1 MASGGGKATGAAA
14 DLRYWR
20 NALYAVFAVT
30 LARLFWLVHGGADLY
45 PDEAQYW
52 LWSLHPAWGYY
63 SKPPLVAWLIALSTY
78 AFGDGVAAVRLAAP
92 LLHFATALVVF
103 HVAKRLY
110 DSRAGFWSALA
121 YATLPGVSVSAAVIS
136 TDAPLLLAWALAL
149 YAFIRAREQGGERWW
164 WAVGAAAGL
173 GLLSKYAMAYWLL
186 SALLYL
192 LLFRDERRHLAGYAR
207 AVILALLIYAPNFV
221 WNLGHGF
228 VSYRHTE
235 QNAASHGALI
245 NPVNFIE
252 FFFSQFGVFGP
263 IFAACLLLIV
273 LSARKSLAPR
283 PAALLAVFALPTL
296 AMMLV
301 VSFIS
306 HAQPNWSAPAY
317 VSAVVLVT
325 SWLLQRGWRTAL
337 IASIALNLAAAVA
350 AFSAQPAAS
359 ALGYDLPGRYDP
371 LHRLRGWS
379 ALGLDVSQLLQQHQG
394 ALLLSDEREDLAVL
408 TYYVLPHP
416 FDALKWNGEN
426 GKINDQ
432 FDLEADPARYIGKD
446 FLLVSRHPENIQRI
460 IDRFDGAG
468 PVDHI
473 TVPLG
478 GGEARIYV
486 VRFLQGFRGYR

>member
-1 MASGGGKATGAAA
+1 MDAAA
-14 DLRYWR
+14 DWRHWR

-30 LARLFWLVHGGADLY
+30 LARLFWLAHGGTDLY

-52 LWSLHPAWGYY
+52 LWSLHPALGYY
-63 SKPPLVAWLIALSTY
+63 SKPPLVAWLIALTTG
-78 AFGDGVAAVRLAAP
+78 AFGDSEAAIRLSAP
-92 LLHFATALVVF
+92 LLHFATSLVVF
-103 HVAKRLY
+103 HIAKRLY
-110 DSRAGFWSALA
+110 DARAGFWSALA

-136 TDAPLLLAWALAL
+136 TDAPLLLAWAAAL
-149 YAFIRAREQGGERWW
+149 YAFIRAREPGGDRWW

-192 LLFRDERRHLAGYAR
+192 LLFRDERRHLAGFAR
-207 AVILALLIYAPNFV
+207 AAVLALAIYAPNFV

-245 NPVNFIE
+245 NPMHFAE
-252 FFFSQFGVFGP
+252 FFLSQFGVFGP
-263 IFAACLLLIV
+263 IFFASLLLIV
-273 LSARKSLAPR
+273 LYARKSLAPR

-317 VSAVVLVT
+317 VSAIVLVVA
-325 SWLLQRGWRTAL
+325 WLLRRGWRMAL
-337 IASIALNLAAAVA
+337 IASIALNMAAAVA
-350 AFSAQPAAS
+350 AFSAQPAAF

-371 LHRLRGWS
+371 LHRLRGWN
-379 ALGLDVSQLLQQHQG
+379 ALGLAVSRLLQQHPG

-416 FDALKWNGEN
+416 FDALKWNGES

-460 IDRFDGAG
+460 IDRFEGSG
-468 PVDHI
+468 PVDHVI
-473 TVPLG
+473 VPLG

-486 VRFLQGFRGYR
+486 ARFLQGFRGYR